1 MSGKLKLSLLILII
15 ISIIMPVVAYK
26 IKVPRFITSLESQ
39 ILEFHEP
46 VQMQIALRKEFN
58 KVLSDPF
65 KLSEKT
71 KISESKSPDIQVL
84 PILSM
89 IYEGKGRY
97 AIIGDSIIKEGDRIG
112 DFKIIK
118 ILKDRV
124 LLMDKK
130 GVQQWLKLENY

>member
-1 MSGKLKLSLLILII
+1 MSGKLKLSLLIFV

-26 IKVPRFITSLESQ
+26 IKVPKFLTSLESQ
-39 ILEFHEP
+39 ISEFHEP
-46 VQMQIALRKEFN
+46 VQMQIALRGDFN

-71 KISESKSPDIQVL
+71 KIPESKSQDIHVL

-112 DFKIIK
+112 NFKVLK
-118 ILKDRV
+118 IFKDRV

-130 GVQQWLKLENY
+130 GERQWLKLQNY